1 MFLGKVIGSVVCTQ
15 KDESLAGLKL
25 LVVQPMKDKSAES
38 GKPIVAI
45 DTIGTAGYGDLVYLA
60 KSREAGLPLG
70 LELVAADAGIMGIV
84 DQYNATKSGGARQ

>member
-15 KDESLAGLKL
+15 KDESLVGLKL
-25 LVVQPMKDKSAES
+25 LIVQPLKDANVAT

-45 DTIGTAGYGDLVYLA
+45 DTVGTSGNGDLVYLA

-84 DQYNATKSGGARQ
+84 DEYHVTTPGGARL